1 MMLAAVLLSAIA
13 AQMAP
18 LPAALPALVS
28 GERPVLRA
36 QAQVLVRIVAAAEV
50 RGGRTDLPHQRR
62 QGRAPEGFP
71 LTLIEFE

>member
-1 MMLAAVLLSAIA
+1 MMFAAVALSAIA

-18 LPAALPALVS
+18 LPAPVG

-36 QAQVLVRIVAAAEV
+36 QAQVLVRIVVAAEV